1 MDSLPVL
8 NTSDLWLALLYIA
21 VMAATLSLTAG
32 AMFAWRRRPVKKDE
46 LQRYKLNERLMQISG
61 GGSAETKH
69 LL

>member
-1 MDSLPVL
+1 MGSLPVI

-21 VMAATLSLTAG
+21 VMASTLSLTAG

-46 LQRYKLNERLMQISG
+46 LQRYKLNERLMQLSSG
-61 GGSAETKH
+61 GNPEPKN

>member
-1 MDSLPVL
+1 MGSLPVVE
-8 NTSDLWLALLYIA
+8 TSDLWLVLLYVA

-46 LQRYKLNERLMQISG
+46 LQRYKLNERLMQISAG
-61 GGSAETKH
+61 GNPQPKN

>member
-1 MDSLPVL
+1 MDSLPLVH
-8 NTSDLWLALLYIA
+8 TSDLWLALLYIA

-61 GGSAETKH
+61 GVNPELKKV
-69 LL
+69 L

>member
-1 MDSLPVL
+1 MDSLPVIQ
-8 NTSDLWLALLYIA
+8 TSDLWIALLYLA

-46 LQRYKLNERLMQISG
+46 LQRFKLNERLIQLSG
-61 GGSAETKH
+61 GGNPAPKN

>member
-1 MDSLPVL
+1 MGSLPVV
-8 NTSDLWLALLYIA
+8 NSSDLWLVLLYVA

-46 LQRYKLNERLMQISG
+46 LQRYKLNERLMQISAG
-61 GGSAETKH
+61 GNPQPKN